1 MGKIIIPLVII
12 LVALGA
18 FLLLGEGKDTPKSGT
33 SSENSTTTNTEETN
47 MPFAGD
53 LYLLSA
59 NDSVVNW
66 TGRKTLIP
74 NYEDTGTLNFVE
86 GQFYMDEGV
95 FTGGRAVFNMDSI
108 KAVKTTIGKESD
120 LDKHLRSEDFFA
132 VANYPTAELN
142 IKNVVAG
149 ETENQFNL
157 SGELTIKGISQG
169 VSFPATITQNGDTLT
184 IEGETKLDRTLWD
197 IRFGSD
203 KFFDNLADNVIDDF
217 FSVEF
222 KVVANK
228 Q

>member
-18 FLLLGEGKDTPKSGT
+18 FLLLGGGKDTPKSET

-53 LYLLSA
+53 LYLIST

-74 NYEDTGTLNFVE
+74 NYEDTGTLNFME
-86 GQFYMDEGV
+86 GQFFVDGEV
-95 FTGGRAVFNMDSI
+95 FTGGRAVFDMNSI

-120 LDKHLRSEDFFA
+120 LDKHLKSEDFFA
-132 VANYPTAELN
+132 VETYPTAELN
-142 IKNVVAG
+142 IKNIVAG

-169 VSFPATITQNGDTLT
+169 VSFPATINVQNGVLTLT
-184 IEGETKLDRTLWD
+184 GETKLDRTL
-197 IRFGSD
+197 
-203 KFFDNLADNVIDDF
+203 
-217 FSVEF
+217 
-222 KVVANK
+222 
-228 Q
+228 